1 MPPPKNIA
9 IIGGSLGGLLTGT
22 ALKRLHRNL
31 NIRIFERAPTPL
43 LHDQGAGV
51 VASPDVQRFFA
62 QYDKTKTPL
71 AVTSHQRIYLD
82 KAGNVIDRED
92 SVQQMTSWDLLYHV
106 LRANYDGVSSEY
118 AHAPESQHESGT
130 PTTTTTTYEYG
141 CTVESVQ
148 APKFPSNSNSD
159 LDVSKPVEL
168 RIKRTADGSTS
179 TTTADLV
186 IAADGPSS
194 KIRSLFF
201 PAVKREYAGYV
212 AWRGTIPETKM
223 SASAAQAFSEKF
235 AFFHG
240 DATQIL
246 AYLIPGK
253 NGSVEEG
260 ERLVNW
266 VWYCNYAQDS
276 PEHVEL
282 MTDKDGER
290 HHVTLP
296 PGGIQES
303 VWARQKSHAAATL
316 PPQFAELVQKTEV
329 PFVQAITD
337 VIAPRA
343 VLEGGRV
350 LLVGDALAGFRPHT
364 AASTGQAALDA
375 MSLAEAIGRVLDGEG
390 MGALDEWEKTVME
403 YARRMQGHGV
413 RLGQRSQF
421 GTHPLKG

>member
-1 MPPPKNIA
+1 
-9 IIGGSLGGLLTGT
+9 
-22 ALKRLHRNL
+22 
-31 NIRIFERAPTPL
+31 
-43 LHDQGAGV
+43 
-51 VASPDVQRFFA
+51 
-62 QYDKTKTPL
+62 
-71 AVTSHQRIYLD
+71 
-82 KAGNVIDRED
+82 
-92 SVQQMTSWDLLYHV
+92 MTSWDLLYHL

-118 AHAPESQHESGT
+118 AEGVEEEQGGGT
-130 PTTTTTTYEYG
+130 STTKYEYG
-141 CTVESVQ
+141 CTVADVQVPESSS
-148 APKFPSNSNSD
+148 KD
-159 LDVSKPVEL
+159 LDFAAPVEL
-168 RIKRTADGSTS
+168 TVNRADGDTF

-201 PAVKREYAGYV
+201 PNVKREYAGYV

-240 DATQIL
+240 EGTQIL

-253 NGSVEEG
+253 KGSIKKG

-296 PGGIQES
+296 PGGIQEG
-303 VWARQKSHAAATL
+303 VWAKQKSHAAATL
-316 PPQFAELVQKTEV
+316 PSQFAELVQKTEV
-329 PFVQAITD
+329 PFIQAITD

-343 VLEGGRV
+343 VLKGGRV

-375 MSLAEAIGRVLDGEG
+375 MSLAKAVGKVLDGEG
-390 MGALDEWEKTVME
+390 MTALNEWEKTVME
-403 YARRMQGHGV
+403 YAGRVQEHGV

-421 GTHPLKG
+421 GSHPLQG